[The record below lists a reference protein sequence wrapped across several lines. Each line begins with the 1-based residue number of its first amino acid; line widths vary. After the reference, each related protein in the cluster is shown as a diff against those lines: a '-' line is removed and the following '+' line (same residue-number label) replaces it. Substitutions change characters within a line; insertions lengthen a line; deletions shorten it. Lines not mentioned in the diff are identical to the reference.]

1 MFGPQRTR
9 MTRLL
14 DHAYPGSD
22 RLLVEPGLDYEAG
35 DRLGLPATNL
45 RVHDS
50 ETVVVQ
56 SYDID
61 TGLVILE

>member
-1 MFGPQRTR
+1 

-14 DHAYPGSD
+14 FPAYPGDD
-22 RLLVEPGLDYEAG
+22 RLWVEPGLDYEAG
-35 DRLGLPATNL
+35 DRLGLPATNVK
-45 RVHDS
+45 VHDS
-50 ETVVVQ
+50 ETVEVQ